1 MKKIISIALVL
12 VLIFSVSA
20 SAEGWRIYPSK
31 TSKEKIDK
39 SSYVA
44 YWDFT
49 DVDEG
54 MFPAG
59 VSGNRAE
66 VSTAIH
72 NVDGKKKNCLQ
83 IVDNDHS
90 KTWTGIQANF
100 TVPPTS
106 GLVEFKIRYKYIKPS
121 SGESTYAQFT
131 QYAYD
136 STGQQ
141 LSYMV
146 TSSVN
151 GATRFNPG
159 GNGECDLEPQMLAND
174 TWYTLTYVFDFD
186 KDEMDVE
193 LVNEGIGAYYN
204 KMKTKLF
211 SDAGGKDLAK
221 FNFGSQC
228 YGGTFVI
235 DYAYVK
241 KTDKRM
247 QLNRDY
253 LKGIKKGVAQIKTP
267 APISLAYAERINIV
281 KDGVYK
287 YTTKA
292 PYVSENGNVMV
303 TAKNIADILDLGYDI
318 KNGKYILN
326 KGETKLTFTAGD
338 AAGLSEAPVFKDGQ
352 LFVAIKDVLDALGM
366 AYTLEADTLTI
377 G

>member
-1 MKKIISIALVL
+1 MKKILSILLMAL
-12 VLIFSVSA
+12 IMCTSIA

-31 TSKEKIDK
+31 ASKNTVDK
-39 SSYVA
+39 SSYVV

-49 DVDEG
+49 DVEEG
-54 MFPAG
+54 MLPSG
-59 VSGNRAE
+59 VSGNRAD

-72 NVDGKKKNCLQ
+72 EVDGKNKNCLQ

-100 TVPPTS
+100 VVPPTS
-106 GLVEFKIRYKYIKPS
+106 GLVEFKIRYKYIKPAG
-121 SGESTYAQFT
+121 GESTYAQFT

-136 STGQQ
+136 SAGQQ

-174 TWYTLTYVFDFD
+174 TWYTLTYVYDFNNN
-186 KDEMDVE
+186 EMDVE

-211 SDAGGKDLAK
+211 YDAGGKDIAK

-253 LKGIKKGVAQIKTP
+253 LKGIKKGVEQIKTP
-267 APISLAYAERINIV
+267 SPVSVAYTDRVNIV

-303 TAKNIADILDLGYDI
+303 TAKNIADVLDLGYDI
-318 KNGKYILN
+318 ANGKYILT
-326 KGETKLTFTAGD
+326 KGETKLTFTAGN
-338 AAGLSEAPVFKDGQ
+338 AKGLSEAPVMKDGQ

-366 AYTLEADTLTI
+366 AYTFEDGTLTI

>member
-12 VLIFSVSA
+12 VLMFSVSA

-59 VSGNRAE
+59 VAGNRAE

-121 SGESTYAQFT
+121 NGESTYAQFT

-193 LVNEGIGAYYN
+193 LVNEGSGSYYN

-211 SDAGGKDLAK
+211 SDAGGKDLAR

-241 KTDKRM
+241 KTDERM

-292 PYVSENGNVMV
+292 PYVSDKGNVMV
-303 TAKNIADILDLGYDI
+303 TVKNIADILDLGYDI
-318 KNGKYILN
+318 KNGKYIITYGDKAL
-326 KGETKLTFTAGD
+326 EFTQGNES
-338 AAGLSEAPVFKDGQ
+338 GLSEAPVMKDGQ
-352 LFVAIKDVLDALGM
+352 LFVSIKDVLDALGI
-366 AYTLEADTLTI
+366 AYTFDADTLTI